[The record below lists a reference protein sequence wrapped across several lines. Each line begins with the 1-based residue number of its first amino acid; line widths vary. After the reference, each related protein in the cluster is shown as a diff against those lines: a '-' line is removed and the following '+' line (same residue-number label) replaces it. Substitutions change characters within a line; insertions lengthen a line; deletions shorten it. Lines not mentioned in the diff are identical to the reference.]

1 MVNEIIEIEEALY
14 LLSTTSERFANYSQ
28 REGGMRTRVHQRL
41 LLLCLCILLGQSACV
56 EVWAVTIYSYIDDQG
71 NPVYTDS
78 PETIPEKYRAKVK
91 MHEQPD
97 PVSKTPSRMQSVQ
110 QKIKEQAKNYG
121 WEMPSLQIDMTGF
134 NPAQSK
140 ILTYAG
146 AATVVL
152 LLMMYMSKSPF
163 VRMLGFC
170 LLIVI
175 GIGVPVLMY
184 VSDGGPMDLMKKKAI
199 VSGQTQQDRLQQTPQ

>member
-1 MVNEIIEIEEALY
+1 MSTPKIIVKRD
-14 LLSTTSERFANYSQ
+14 S
-28 REGGMRTRVHQRL
+28 GMAIRVHHRL
-41 LLLCLCILLGQSACV
+41 LLMCLWVLLGQSACV

-91 MHEQPD
+91 THEQPD
-97 PVSKTPSRMQSVQ
+97 PVSKAPSRVQSVQ
-110 QKIKEQAKNYG
+110 QKITEQAKNYG
-121 WEMPSLQIDMTGF
+121 LEMPSFQIDMAGLT
-134 NPAQSK
+134 PVQSK

-146 AATVVL
+146 AAAVVL

-175 GIGVPVLMY
+175 GIGAPVLIY
-184 VSDGGPMDLMKKKAI
+184 VGDGGPMDTMKKKAL
-199 VSGQTQQDRLQQTPQ
+199 VSGQTQQDRLQQAPQ

>member
-1 MVNEIIEIEEALY
+1 MAV
-14 LLSTTSERFANYSQ
+14 
-28 REGGMRTRVHQRL
+28 RVHQWFL
-41 LLLCLCILLGQSACV
+41 LICLCVLLGQSAGV

-78 PETIPEKYRAKVK
+78 PETIPDKYRAKVK
-91 MHEQPD
+91 THEQPH
-97 PVSKTPSRMQSVQ
+97 PISKAPSRMQSVQ
-110 QKIKEQAKNYG
+110 QKITEQAKNYG
-121 WEMPSLQIDMTGF
+121 WEMPSFQIDMAGF

-146 AATVVL
+146 AAAVLL
-152 LLMMYMSKSPF
+152 LLMMYMSTSPF

-175 GIGVPVLMY
+175 GIGAPVLMY
-184 VSDGGPMDLMKKKAI
+184 VSDSGPMDIMKKKA
-199 VSGQTQQDRLQQTPQ
+199 VASGQAQQDRLQQVP

>member
-1 MVNEIIEIEEALY
+1 M
-14 LLSTTSERFANYSQ
+14 T
-28 REGGMRTRVHQRL
+28 TRVYQRFL
-41 LLLCLCILLGQSACV
+41 LMYLCVLLGQGAYV
-56 EVWAVTIYSYIDDQG
+56 EAWAVTIYSYIDDQG

-91 MHEQPD
+91 THEQPD
-97 PVSKTPSRMQSVQ
+97 SLSKTPSRMQSVQ

-121 WEMPSLQIDMTGF
+121 WEMPSFQIDMVGF
-134 NPAQSK
+134 KPAQSK

-146 AATVVL
+146 AAAVLL

-163 VRMLGFC
+163 VRLLGFC

-175 GIGVPVLMY
+175 GIGAPVLMY
-184 VSDGGPMDLMKKKAI
+184 VSDGGPMDTMKKKA
-199 VSGQTQQDRLQQTPQ
+199 VASGQAQQDRLQQAPQ

>member
-1 MVNEIIEIEEALY
+1 M
-14 LLSTTSERFANYSQ
+14 T
-28 REGGMRTRVHQRL
+28 TRVYQWL
-41 LLLCLCILLGQSACV
+41 LLMCLCVLLGQSAYV
-56 EVWAVTIYSYIDDQG
+56 EVWAATIYSYIDDQG

-91 MHEQPD
+91 THEQPD
-97 PVSKTPSRMQSVQ
+97 PLSKAPSRMQSVQ
-110 QKIKEQAKNYG
+110 QKIKAQAKNYG
-121 WEMPSLQIDMTGF
+121 WEMPSFQIDMAGF
-134 NPAQSK
+134 NQVQSK

-146 AATVVL
+146 ATIVVL

-175 GIGVPVLMY
+175 GIGAPVLMY
-184 VSDGGPMDLMKKKAI
+184 VSDGGPMDILKKKA
-199 VSGQTQQDRLQQTPQ
+199 VASGQTQQDRLQQAP